1 MSKVITIAVDG
12 MGGDGSPK
20 KIIDGISHH
29 YSNNKETFYKIFG
42 DENKIQKVIP
52 KNLKK
57 DSFEIIHTNE
67 IVEGTDTPL
76 AAAKRGK
83 KY

>member
-12 MGGDGSPK
+12 MGGDASPK

-42 DENKIQKVIP
+42 DENKIQKVILV
-52 KNLKK
+52 K
-57 DSFEIIHTNE
+57 
-67 IVEGTDTPL
+67 
-76 AAAKRGK
+76 
-83 KY
+83 